1 MRMQT
6 KYSWILVV
14 LMLNLVACTTFVND
28 KSNGPGIQGTVV
40 DVVKASQ
47 ELETFATLVHQEGL
61 IPLLNGEGPF
71 TIFAPSNDAF
81 AALDSETLAS
91 LAAEEGAL
99 AQVLK
104 YHIVHGQ
111 LSAAA
116 LAQHTHLVTLTG
128 EMLMI
133 EAADGTIRVNGS
145 LVTHADLAASNG
157 IVHGVEDVL
166 MPGVSTVT
174 PPVTPPITTS
184 ENTIADIASS
194 NSDLSTLVQAIQAA
208 GLVDALST
216 DGPFTV
222 FAPTNAAFAA
232 LPANVL
238 NDLLA
243 QPDALA
249 DVLQFHVINGALQ
262 ANDVTAAT
270 TLPTLQGASVA
281 VGVFGNNVFINDAL
295 IQVVD
300 IQASNGVIHVID
312 AVLTP
317 PEQGNILEIAAE
329 AGGFETLLTAID
341 AAGLTDTLSSE
352 GPFTVFAPT
361 DTAFDALPSNVLSAL
376 LQDPQALANI
386 LTYHV
391 ASGSL
396 GSGDIATMNTITTLQ
411 GEDVDITVFGSS
423 LKINDA
429 MVTMTDSQ
437 ASNGVIHVID
447 AVLMPPPPATLVD
460 VAVEAGTFSTLLA
473 AVDAAG
479 LTDTLADPSQH
490 LTVFA
495 PTDAAFAA
503 LPEGTLDALLAD
515 TDALKKLL
523 LYHVADGALTSE
535 QIDAS
540 LLVPTLNGDDVR
552 VQMQD
557 GDITINDALVVIADI
572 EAANGVIHV
581 IDTVLTQPHTIAATL
596 VSRPATFSTLTTAVS
611 VAGLFQTLNGST
623 ALTVFAP
630 TNDAF
635 AKLPPKALEG
645 LLANPAALQDVLTY
659 HVVAGKVAAGQVAAT
674 TLLETVQG
682 QDIEVSSENG
692 MVFVDGAAFSITNI
706 PCTNGVIHIIDTVLS
721 PAM

>member
-1 MRMQT
+1 
-6 KYSWILVV
+6 
-14 LMLNLVACTTFVND
+14 MLSLGACTTLIND
-28 KSNGPGIQGTVV
+28 KSDGPGVQGTVV

-47 ELETFATLVHQEGL
+47 ELETFTTLVHQEGL
-61 IPLLNGEGPF
+61 IPFLNGKGPF
-71 TIFAPSNDAF
+71 TVFAPSNDAF
-81 AALDSETLAS
+81 AALNSETLAA
-91 LAAEEGAL
+91 LAAKEGAL

-104 YHIVHGQ
+104 YHVVHGQ

-133 EAADGTIRVNGS
+133 EAVDGTIRINGS
-145 LVTHADLAASNG
+145 LVTHADRAASNG
-157 IVHGVEDVL
+157 IVHGIEDVL
-166 MPGVSTVT
+166 MPGTSTVT
-174 PPVTPPITTS
+174 PPTTTS
-184 ENTIADIASS
+184 ENTIVDIASS
-194 NSDLSTLVQAIQAA
+194 NSDLSTLVQAIQVA

-232 LPANVL
+232 LPAGVL

-249 DVLQFHVINGALQ
+249 EVLQFHVINDALQ

-270 TLPTLQGASVA
+270 TLPTLQGTSVA
-281 VGVFGNNVFINDAL
+281 VGVFGDNVFINDAL

-317 PEQGNILEIAAE
+317 PEKDNILEIAAE
-329 AGGFETLLTAID
+329 AGGFETLLTAIN
-341 AAGLTDTLSSE
+341 AAGLTSTLSSA

-361 DTAFDALPSNVLSAL
+361 DDAFAALPSNVLADL

-391 ASGSL
+391 AAGSL
-396 GSGDIATMNTITTLQ
+396 NSGDIVTMDTITTLQ

-423 LKINDA
+423 LMIHDA
-429 MVTMTDSQ
+429 MVTMTNIQ

-447 AVLMPPPPATLVD
+447 TVLIPPPPPTIVD
-460 VAVEAGTFSTLLA
+460 VALEAGTFSTLLA

-479 LTDTLADPSQH
+479 LTDTLSDPSQH

-503 LPEGTLDALLAD
+503 LPEGTLEALLAD
-515 TDALKKLL
+515 TDALTKLL

-540 LLVPTLNGDDVR
+540 LLVPTLNGNDVS
-552 VQMQD
+552 VTMQD
-557 GDITINDALVVIADI
+557 GDITINDALVVIVDI

-596 VSRPATFSTLTTAVS
+596 VSQPATFSTLTTAVS
-611 VAGLFQTLNGST
+611 VAGLFQTLNGDT
-623 ALTVFAP
+623 AFTVFAP

-635 AKLPPKALEG
+635 AKLPNGVLEG
-645 LLANPAALQDVLTY
+645 LLANPAALQDVITY
-659 HVVAGKVAAGQVAAT
+659 HVVAGKVSAAQVAAT
-674 TLLETVQG
+674 TILETVQG
-682 QDIEVSSENG
+682 QDIDVSLENG
-692 MVFVDGAAFSITNI
+692 MVFVDNTTFSITNL
-706 PCTNGVIHIIDTVLS
+706 PCTNGVIHVIDAVLT

>member
-1 MRMQT
+1 MRMKT
-6 KYSWILVV
+6 KYSWIVVV
-14 LMLNLVACTTFVND
+14 LMLNLVACTTVVND
-28 KSNGPGIQGTVV
+28 KSGKPGVQGTVV

-47 ELETFATLVHQEGL
+47 ELETFTTLVHQEGL
-61 IPLLNGEGPF
+61 ISLLNGKGPF
-71 TIFAPSNDAF
+71 TVFAPSNDAF

-104 YHIVHGQ
+104 YHVVHGQ
-111 LSAAA
+111 LTAAA

-133 EAADGTIRVNGS
+133 EADDHTIRINGS
-145 LVTHADLAASNG
+145 LVTHADLTASNG

-166 MPGVSTVT
+166 MPGT
-174 PPVTPPITTS
+174 PPVTPS
-184 ENTIADIASS
+184 GNTIVDIASS
-194 NSDLSTLVQAIQAA
+194 NSDLSTLVQAIQVA
-208 GLVDALST
+208 GLVGTLSRG
-216 DGPFTV
+216 GPFTV
-222 FAPTNAAFAA
+222 FAPTNAAFAV
-232 LPANVL
+232 LPAGL
-238 NDLLA
+238 LTDLLA

-249 DVLQFHVINGALQ
+249 EVLQFHVINGALQ
-262 ANDVTAAT
+262 ANDVTAAS
-270 TLPTLQGASVA
+270 TLPTLQGASVE
-281 VGVFGNNVFINDAL
+281 VGVFGDNVFINDAL

-329 AGGFETLLTAID
+329 AGGFETLLTAIN
-341 AAGLTDTLSSE
+341 AAGLTDTLSSA

-361 DTAFDALPSNVLSAL
+361 DSAFDALPSNVLAGL

-396 GSGDIATMNTITTLQ
+396 GSGDIVTMDTITTLQ

-423 LKINDA
+423 LIINDA
-429 MVTMTDSQ
+429 MVTLADIQ

-460 VAVEAGTFSTLLA
+460 VAMEVGDFSTLLA
-473 AVDAAG
+473 AVDTAG
-479 LTDTLADPSQH
+479 LTDTLSDLSQH

-503 LPEGTLDALLAD
+503 LPEGTLEALLAD
-515 TDALKKLL
+515 TDALRKLL

-535 QIDAS
+535 QINGS
-540 LLVPTLNGDDVR
+540 SLVPTLNGNDVR
-552 VQMQD
+552 VQLQN
-557 GDITINDALVVIADI
+557 GDVTINDALVVVADI
-572 EAANGVIHV
+572 ETANGVIHV

-596 VSRPATFSTLTTAVS
+596 VSQSGKFSTLTTAVS
-611 VAGLFQTLNGST
+611 VAGLFQTLNGSA

-635 AKLPPKALEG
+635 AKLPKSVLEG

-659 HVVAGKVAAGQVAAT
+659 HVIAGTVSADQVAAT

-682 QDIEVSSENG
+682 QDIDVSLDNG
-692 MVFVDGAAFSITNI
+692 MVFVDSAAISITNI
-706 PCTNGVIHIIDTVLS
+706 PCTNGVIHVIDAVLT